1 GVATTERPR
10 CEQCI
15 VSCAGEQFLRVRGK
29 GIEAREYLRD
39 TLRLLLS
46 GQVRGE
52 VEHLFRQDRLY
63 PEWNVRDV
71 DAELPERHGLLVG
84 LPAQHVI
91 GNALEHT
98 TCSGE
103 LVIEVANGD
112 LAKGCG

>member
-1 GVATTERPR
+1 PCFFFSSRRRHTRF
-10 CEQCI
+10 
-15 VSCAGEQFLRVRGK
+15 S
-29 GIEAREYLRD
+29 RD
-39 TLRLLLS
+39 WSSHVCSSDLTLRLLLS

-91 GNALEHT
+91 GNALRSEERRVGKEGR
-98 TCSGE
+98 SRRG
-103 LVIEVANGD
+103 A
-112 LAKGCG
+112 